1 MKKTWSTL
9 TYIGKWIIAMVLAA
23 MVLMTFINAF
33 LRYTFHTN
41 ITEFEELARYLFVWT
56 AFLGA
61 IIAYVEGKHVGVDM
75 LVNALH
81 GLPKL
86 IVQLISEACVLF
98 ACLLITYGGVLYF
111 NLTWYNPAPATN
123 LPFGVVSA
131 SGVVAGVALIAITV
145 RDIIKII
152 KNHKNEQSSK
162 EVKA

>member
-1 MKKTWSTL
+1 MNDTLKKL
-9 TYIGKWIIAMVLAA
+9 AHVGKWIIAMVLAA

-86 IVQLISEACVLF
+86 VLQLISEACVLF

-123 LPFGVVSA
+123 LPFGVVSVT
-131 SGVVAGVALIAITV
+131 GVVAGVAMIIITI
-145 RDIIKII
+145 RDIINIL
-152 KNHKNEQSSK
+152 KNHKKDNSK
-162 EVKA
+162 EVNA